1 MSNFN
6 NGRYK
11 DNIGW
16 ISQLMFNDGVKGLED
31 WLETVDQDFK
41 DDIVLMIDQLSN
53 RLKHGVCKSAASG
66 YEYSEEVNAEAIAQI
81 PHLRL
86 VK

>member
-1 MSNFN
+1 
-6 NGRYK
+6 
-11 DNIGW
+11 
-16 ISQLMFNDGVKGLED
+16 
-31 WLETVDQDFK
+31 
-41 DDIVLMIDQLSN
+41 MIDQLSN
-53 RLKHGVCKSAASG
+53 RLKHGVCKSTASG